1 MYTFLMLLSR
11 TCFGRIH
18 TKYLYVSWYMNYAIQ
33 IMKLLAIDIGTGTQD
48 ILLYDTQK
56 EVENSLIMVMP
67 SPTVIIADRIH
78 KATDDNR
85 DIVLTGDVMG
95 GGPCVRAVKEHIGK
109 GLSVYA
115 TENAAL
121 TIKDDLERVRSI
133 GVKIIDE
140 QEIDSLPDDVLHILL
155 QDIDTDAIFGA
166 LSHFGVDVGV
176 EANEP
181 INFAVALQDHG
192 ESPDISNR
200 VFRFEHFEELIKKG
214 GDPGLFMYGGSNIPK
229 YLTRIKA
236 AHNRLVKSG
245 LVDDDGSL
253 FMDTGPAAIFG
264 ALLDNAAEQPSI
276 VVNIGNGH
284 TLGALVVDGRVRA
297 LFEHHTSRM
306 DATKLQ
312 DYILRLAEGTLTFD
326 EVFNDGGHGCYIGD
340 VVGFDAIRSVMVT
353 GPKRG
358 ILQNSNELQGNMKPE
373 QGQRQESEQRQ
384 EMRAE
389 LWEKLHFAA
398 PFGNMMLSG
407 CFGLLFAFLEKEN
420 DNHGDRDF
428 TDKTY
433 KLIGN

>member
-1 MYTFLMLLSR
+1 MCTFLMLLCGA
-11 TCFGRIH
+11 CFGRIH
-18 TKYLYVSWYMNYAIQ
+18 TKYLYASRYMNYAIQ
-33 IMKLLAIDIGTGTQD
+33 TMKLLAIDIGTGTQD

-67 SPTVIIADRIH
+67 SPTLIVADRIR
-78 KATDDNR
+78 KATDDNKS
-85 DIVLTGDVMG
+85 IVLTGDVMG

-121 TIKDDLERVRSI
+121 TINDNLGRVRSI

-140 QEIDSLPDDVLHILL
+140 QDIDSLPDDISHILL

-166 LSHFGVDVGV
+166 LLHFGVDVGV
-176 EANEP
+176 RVGSGVESEVGSEVGSGLDEQ
-181 INFAVALQDHG
+181 IKFAVALQDHG
-192 ESPDISNR
+192 ESPDVSNR
-200 VFRFEHFEELIKKG
+200 VFRFGHFEDLIKKG
-214 GDPGLFMYGGSNIPK
+214 GNPDLFAYGGGKIPK
-229 YLTRIKA
+229 YLTRIRA
-236 AHNRLVKSG
+236 AHNGLVKSG
-245 LVDDDGSL
+245 LVDELDGSL

-264 ALLDNAAEQPSI
+264 ALLDNEAKQPSI

-284 TLGALVVDGRVRA
+284 TLGALIVDGRVRG

-306 DATKLQ
+306 DAGKLQ

-358 ILQNSNELQGNMKPE
+358 VLQNSNELQGNV
-373 QGQRQESEQRQ
+373 GS
-384 EMRAE
+384 E
-389 LWEKLHFAA
+389 LWDKLHFAA

-407 CFGLLFAFLEKEN
+407 CFGLLSLS
-420 DNHGDRDF
+420 
-428 TDKTY
+428 
-433 KLIGN
+433 GNSKFKQD

>member
-1 MYTFLMLLSR
+1 
-11 TCFGRIH
+11 
-18 TKYLYVSWYMNYAIQ
+18 
-33 IMKLLAIDIGTGTQD
+33 MKLLAIDIGTGTQD

-67 SPTVIIADRIH
+67 SPTVIIADRIR

-85 DIVLTGDVMG
+85 DIVLMGDVMG
-95 GGPCVRAVKEHIGK
+95 GGPCVRAVKDHIGK

-121 TIKDDLERVRSI
+121 TINDDLGRVRSI
-133 GVKIIDE
+133 GVRIVDDR
-140 QEIDSLPDDVLHILL
+140 EIDSLPDDVSHILL

-176 EANEP
+176 NADEP
-181 INFAVALQDHG
+181 IKFAVALQDHG

-214 GDPGLFMYGGSNIPK
+214 GDPELFTYGDGKIPK
-229 YLTRIKA
+229 YLTRIKSA
-236 AHNRLVKSG
+236 YNRLVKSG
-245 LVDDDGSL
+245 LVDGRDGSL

-306 DATKLQ
+306 DFEKLQ
-312 DYILRLAEGTLTFD
+312 DYIIRLAEGTLTFD
-326 EVFNDGGHGCYIGD
+326 EVFDDGGHGCYIGD

-358 ILQNSNELQGNMKPE
+358 VLQNGA
-373 QGQRQESEQRQ
+373 ESLKN
-384 EMRAE
+384 AE
-389 LWEKLHFAA
+389 LWAKLHFAA

-407 CFGLLFAFLEKEN
+407 CFGLLFTFLKN
-420 DNHGDRDF
+420 DRDF

>member
-1 MYTFLMLLSR
+1 
-11 TCFGRIH
+11 
-18 TKYLYVSWYMNYAIQ
+18 
-33 IMKLLAIDIGTGTQD
+33 MKLLAIDIGTGTQD

-67 SPTVIIADRIH
+67 SPTVIVADRIR
-78 KATDDNR
+78 KATGDNR

-121 TIKDDLERVRSI
+121 TINDDLERVRSI
-133 GVKIIDE
+133 GVRIVDE
-140 QEIDSLPDDVLHILL
+140 QNFDSLPDDVLHILL

-176 EANEP
+176 DAGEP
-181 INFAVALQDHG
+181 IKFAVALQDHG

-200 VFRFEHFEELIKKG
+200 VFRFEHFEDLIKKG
-214 GDPGLFMYGGSNIPK
+214 GDPDLFTYDDGKIPK

-236 AHNRLVKSG
+236 AYNRLVKSG
-245 LVDDDGSL
+245 LVDEPGGSL

-284 TLGALVVDGRVRA
+284 TLGALVVDGRMRA

-306 DATKLQ
+306 DFEKLQ
-312 DYILRLAEGTLTFD
+312 DHIIRLAEGTLTFD

-358 ILQNSNELQGNMKPE
+358 VLQNGA
-373 QGQRQESEQRQ
+373 ESLKNT
-384 EMRAE
+384 E
-389 LWEKLHFAA
+389 LWTKLHFAA

-407 CFGLLFAFLEKEN
+407 CFGLLFASLKKEN
-420 DNHGDRDF
+420 DGDF

>member
-1 MYTFLMLLSR
+1 
-11 TCFGRIH
+11 
-18 TKYLYVSWYMNYAIQ
+18 MNYAIQ

-67 SPTVIIADRIH
+67 SPTVIIADRIR

-121 TIKDDLERVRSI
+121 TIKDDLKRVRSI

-140 QEIDSLPDDVLHILL
+140 HEIDSLPDDVLHILL

-214 GDPGLFMYGGSNIPK
+214 GNPNLFTYSGSEIPN

-236 AHNRLVKSG
+236 AYNRLVKSG
-245 LVDDDGSL
+245 LVDELDGSL

-358 ILQNSNELQGNMKPE
+358 VLQNSNELQRNMSKGLEQRLE
-373 QGQRQESEQRQ
+373 QGLGQGLGQGSGLE
-384 EMRAE
+384 
-389 LWEKLHFAA
+389 EKLHFAA

-420 DNHGDRDF
+420 DRNRDF

>member
-1 MYTFLMLLSR
+1 
-11 TCFGRIH
+11 
-18 TKYLYVSWYMNYAIQ
+18 MNYTIK

-67 SPTVIIADRIH
+67 SPTVIIADRIR

-121 TIKDDLERVRSI
+121 TIKDDLEQVRSI
-133 GVKIIDE
+133 GVKIIGE
-140 QEIDSLPDDVLHILL
+140 QEIDSLPGDVLHILL

-166 LSHFGVDVGV
+166 LSYFGVDAGARVGARV
-176 EANEP
+176 EVGSGSSSSSGSGVDEP
-181 INFAVALQDHG
+181 IKFAVALQDHG

-200 VFRFEHFEELIKKG
+200 VFRFEHFEKLIKKG
-214 GDPGLFMYGGSNIPK
+214 GHPDLFTYGGNNIPK

-236 AHNRLVKSG
+236 AYNRLVQNC
-245 LVDDDGSL
+245 LVDELDGAL

-358 ILQNSNELQGNMKPE
+358 VLQNCNELQGNIKPE
-373 QGQRQESEQRQ
+373 QGQGRD
-384 EMRAE
+384 MRAE
-389 LWEKLHFAA
+389 LCEKLHFAA

-407 CFGLLFAFLEKEN
+407 CFGLLFAHLYLYLEKEN
-420 DNHGDRDF
+420 DKDRDF

-433 KLIGN
+433 KPIGN

>member
-1 MYTFLMLLSR
+1 
-11 TCFGRIH
+11 
-18 TKYLYVSWYMNYAIQ
+18 
-33 IMKLLAIDIGTGTQD
+33 MKLLAIDIGKGTQD

-56 EVENSLIMVMP
+56 EVENSLIMIMP
-67 SPTVIIADRIH
+67 SPTAIIADRIR

-85 DIVLTGDVMG
+85 GIVLTGDVMG

-121 TIKDDLERVRSI
+121 TINDNLGRVRSI
-133 GVKIIDE
+133 GVKIVDE

-166 LSHFGVDVGV
+166 LLHFGVDVGV
-176 EANEP
+176 ETDEQ
-181 INFAVALQDHG
+181 IKFAVALQDHG

-200 VFRFEHFEELIKKG
+200 VFRFDHFKELIKKG
-214 GDPGLFMYGGSNIPK
+214 GNPELFTYSGNKIPK

-245 LVDDDGSL
+245 LVDEFDGSL

-264 ALLDNAAEQPSI
+264 ALLDNKAEQPSI

-284 TLGALVVDGRVRA
+284 TLGALVVDGRVKA

-306 DATKLQ
+306 DAGKLQ
-312 DYILRLAEGTLTFD
+312 DYILRLAMGTLTFD

-358 ILQNSNELQGNMKPE
+358 VLQNSNELQRNT
-373 QGQRQESEQRQ
+373 
-384 EMRAE
+384 E

-407 CFGLLFAFLEKEN
+407 CFGLLSTSLEKSVTN
-420 DNHGDRDF
+420 P
-428 TDKTY
+428 
-433 KLIGN
+433 

>member
-1 MYTFLMLLSR
+1 
-11 TCFGRIH
+11 
-18 TKYLYVSWYMNYAIQ
+18 MNYAIQ
-33 IMKLLAIDIGTGTQD
+33 TMKLLAIDIGTGTQD

-67 SPTVIIADRIH
+67 SPTLIVADRIR
-78 KATDDNR
+78 KATDDNKS
-85 DIVLTGDVMG
+85 IVLTGDVMG

-109 GLSVYA
+109 GLPVYA

-121 TIKDDLERVRSI
+121 TINDDPGRVRSI
-133 GVKIIDE
+133 GVRIIDE
-140 QEIDSLPDDVLHILL
+140 QDVDSLPDDVLHILL

-166 LSHFGVDVGV
+166 LSHFGVDVGARV
-176 EANEP
+176 GSEAGSDEQMK
-181 INFAVALQDHG
+181 FAVALQDHG

-200 VFRFEHFEELIKKG
+200 VFRFGHFEDLVKKG
-214 GDPGLFMYGGSNIPK
+214 GNPDLFAYDGGNIPK
-229 YLTRIKA
+229 YLTRIRA

-245 LVDDDGSL
+245 LVDELDGSL

-264 ALLDNAAEQPSI
+264 ALLDSEAEQPSI

-284 TLGALVVDGRVRA
+284 TLGALVVDDRVRG

-306 DATKLQ
+306 DAGKLY

-340 VVGFDAIRSVMVT
+340 VVGFDTIRSVMVT

-358 ILQNSNELQGNMKPE
+358 VLQNSNELQGNVGPE
-373 QGQRQESEQRQ
+373 
-384 EMRAE
+384 M
-389 LWEKLHFAA
+389 WEKLHFAA

-407 CFGLLFAFLEKEN
+407 CFGLLSLSGNSKFKREKSPSGRFDSN
-420 DNHGDRDF
+420 
-428 TDKTY
+428 Y
-433 KLIGN
+433 KIL